1 MRRPAT
7 LRIVRGGRS
16 SDSVVTGALD
26 MFRGCPADVR
36 SETMLRPVAGALDIA
51 VTRIHLRDV
60 RFPTPRP
67 LAGSGAMNEAPD
79 YSAAY
84 VILATDAGLTG
95 HGMTFTIGRGTEIV
109 VAAIR
114 ALAPRV
120 VGLRLADVAADP
132 GAFWRGVTGDSQLRW
147 IGPEKGAI
155 HLATAALVNAVW
167 DLWAKAEGKP
177 LWRLLCDM
185 EPAELVRCV
194 DFRYITDAL
203 TPAAAV
209 ELLEGRFDGRAE
221 RLERVTAAGLPA
233 YTTSVGWLGFSDE
246 EVRRRAR
253 AALEA
258 GWTHVKMKVGGDPDA
273 DARRAALIREE
284 IGPKR
289 FLMMDANQVWEVDE
303 AIERTRALAAFDP
316 WWMEEP
322 TSPDDVLGHARIA
335 RAVAPVRVATGEHAH
350 SRVMFKQLMQAE
362 AIAVCQL
369 DACRLGGVNEVLA
382 VLLLAARFGVPV
394 CPHAGG
400 VGLSEYVQHLSL
412 IDCVVFGG
420 ALEDRVVEYVDE
432 LHEHFVDPVVIRGGR
447 YVAPEAP
454 GYSIEMR
461 AESLREFA
469 FPAGAAWRGGE

>member
-1 MRRPAT
+1 MSRAAT
-7 LRIVRGGRS
+7 LRIVRGWRSWESAGR
-16 SDSVVTGALD
+16 VALD
-26 MFRGCPADVR
+26 IARGCPVDVR
-36 SETMLRPVAGALDIA
+36 SETMLRRVAGALDIT
-51 VTRIHLRDV
+51 VTSVDVRDV
-60 RFPTPRP
+60 RFPTSRT
-67 LAGSGAMNEAPD
+67 LAGSDAMNEAPD

-120 VGLRLADVAADP
+120 VGLRVADVAADP

-177 LWRLLCDM
+177 LWKLVCDM

-194 DFRYITDAL
+194 DFRHITDAL
-203 TPAAAV
+203 TPEAAV
-209 ELLEGRFDGRAE
+209 ELLEARVDGRAE
-221 RLERVTAAGLPA
+221 REARARRDGLPA
-233 YTTSVGWLGFSDE
+233 YTTSVGWLGFTDDG
-246 EVRRRAR
+246 VRRRAR
-253 AALEA
+253 AAVA
-258 GWTHVKMKVGGDPDA
+258 DGWTHVKMKVGGDPDA

-284 IGPKR
+284 IGPER

-303 AIERTRALAAFDP
+303 AIERTRALAEFAP

-335 RAVAPVRVATGEHAH
+335 RAVAPIRVATGEHAH
-350 SRVMFKQLMQAE
+350 NRVMFKQLMQAE

-412 IDCVVFGG
+412 VDYVAVGG
-420 ALEDRVVEYVDE
+420 ALEDRVIEYVDE
-432 LHEHFVDPVVIRGGR
+432 LHEHFVDPVRVRDGR
-447 YVAPEAP
+447 YLVPEAP
-454 GYSIEMR
+454 GFSIEMR
-461 AESLREFA
+461 PESLAEFA
-469 FPAGAAWRGGE
+469 FPDGPAWRG

>member
-1 MRRPAT
+1 MSRARWTCSRHA
-7 LRIVRGGRS
+7 LLMCGLKRCS
-16 SDSVVTGALD
+16 SVVT
-26 MFRGCPADVR
+26 
-36 SETMLRPVAGALDIA
+36 AGLDIA
-51 VTRIHLRDV
+51 ITGVDVRDV
-60 RFPTPRP
+60 RFPTSRT
-67 LAGSGAMNEAPD
+67 LAGSDAMNEAPD

-114 ALAPRV
+114 ALSGRV
-120 VGLRLADVAADP
+120 EGLRLADVAADP
-132 GAFWRGVTGDSQLRW
+132 GAFWRHLTGDSQVRW
-147 IGPEKGAI
+147 IGPEKGAV

-177 LWRLLCDM
+177 LWRLVCDM
-185 EPAELVRCV
+185 SPSELVRCV
-194 DFRYITDAL
+194 DFRYLTDAL
-203 TPAAAV
+203 TPGQAV
-209 ELLEGRFDGRAE
+209 DLLEARAEGRAE
-221 RLERVTAAGLPA
+221 REAHVRSAGLPA
-233 YTTSVGWLGFSDE
+233 YTTSVGWLGFTDE

-253 AALEA
+253 AAVA
-258 GWTHVKMKVGGDPDA
+258 GGWTHVKMKVGGDPDA

-284 IGPKR
+284 IGPDR
-289 FLMMDANQVWEVDE
+289 FLMMDANQVWDVDE
-303 AIERTRALAAFDP
+303 AIERTRALARFDP

-335 RAVAPVRVATGEHAH
+335 REVAPVRIATGEHAH
-350 SRVMFKQLMQAE
+350 SRVMFKQLMQAG

-412 IDCVVFGG
+412 VDYIALGG
-420 ALEDRVVEYVDE
+420 DLEDRVVEYVDE
-432 LHEHFVDPVVIRGGR
+432 LHEHFVDPVRMRNGR
-447 YVAPEAP
+447 YLVPEAP

-461 AESLREFA
+461 AASLAEHA
-469 FPAGAAWRGGE
+469 FPGGAAWAGS